1 MKFQYIE
8 LGHRVPLVKALNAR
22 KEILC
27 SKIEIVLYIVK
38 GRTIIN
44 IIIANKVTQREETD

>member
-44 IIIANKVTQREETD
+44 IIIVNKVTQREETD